1 MNINLDSIKKGKD
14 ICDKNPFYNT
24 LSLLLKYFFI
34 NCNDINI
41 LDLIRDVTKSEIE
54 FQVFMVYKNY
64 AVDLYFQNKD
74 YFNSKIMSYEDI
86 IYSIISLI
94 KENYDINHKVISPY
108 ITSIEENKDEL
119 IKNYN
124 YIKSTYSIKKEN
136 LNKVIELNHII
147 QLLEEAKIYEQKS
160 IKNRELALSKL
171 YNLHNSFNKT
181 IENTNIKFLK

>member
-1 MNINLDSIKKGKD
+1 MNNINLDSIKKGKD

-41 LDLIRDVTKSEIE
+41 LDLIRDVTKSEME

-74 YFNSKIMSYEDI
+74 YFNSEIMSYENI
-86 IYSIISLI
+86 IYFIISLI

-124 YIKSTYSIKKEN
+124 YIKTTYSLKKEN
-136 LNKVIELNHII
+136 LKGPAYI
-147 QLLEEAKIYEQKS
+147 
-160 IKNRELALSKL
+160 
-171 YNLHNSFNKT
+171 YNLIINN
-181 IENTNIKFLK
+181 

>member
-1 MNINLDSIKKGKD
+1 
-14 ICDKNPFYNT
+14 
-24 LSLLLKYFFI
+24 
-34 NCNDINI
+34 
-41 LDLIRDVTKSEIE
+41 
-54 FQVFMVYKNY
+54 MVYKNY
-64 AVDLYFQNKD
+64 AVDLYFQKKD

-124 YIKSTYSIKKEN
+124 YIKTTYSIKKEN

-171 YNLHNSFNKT
+171 YNLHKIFNKS
-181 IENTNIKFLK
+181 IEDTNIKFLK